1 MVSRNIIVMVT
12 FRFLQDL
19 QFIDSRGSAWTRRG
33 VRRSML
39 TWGRDMALPVHRRDG
54 EDGVGVVGVAGVVG
68 GCGCG
73 KRIEDEVQR
82 E

>member
-1 MVSRNIIVMVT
+1 
-12 FRFLQDL
+12 
-19 QFIDSRGSAWTRRG
+19 
-33 VRRSML
+33 ML